1 MMNNSQYLY
10 QKLHQVTKAN
20 KRTHFFTLSPILH
33 IFNLLYL
40 LKTERF
46 KIERYGIFIFIF

>member
-20 KRTHFFTLSPILH
+20 KRTHFFTLSPILN